1 MNSTEKQQFIKI
13 FNRIA
18 SHKHRYLIFSDFIT
32 MSAIALHNAVNKSES
47 LEQEYLKIV
56 GGYERP
62 DIDRFCQLLAC
73 TINLLE
79 DEPRDILGVLCMEL
93 ELGNEVAG
101 QFFTPPDIS
110 KMMAKIIYGDKL
122 KALDMPF
129 ISLSEPA
136 CGSGGMVL
144 AFVHSMLEEKHN
156 PAEKLWVQ
164 CIDIDRVAALMCYIQ
179 LSLWNIPAEIV
190 VGNTL
195 SLQFREVLYTPAY
208 YLNNWRLKL
217 EERERL
223 NSAKKIM
230 GSEEILMKNPP
241 NNSSNTTPYFETTK
255 INTEPHQNNEPL
267 SIEKKE
273 PKIEGQVDMFD
284 L

>member
-1 MNSTEKQQFIKI
+1 MNSSEKQQFIKI
-13 FNRIA
+13 FNSIA

-110 KMMAKIIYGDKL
+110 KMIAKITYADKL
-122 KALDMPF
+122 KELETSF
-129 ISLSEPA
+129 IKFSEPA

-144 AFVHSMLEEKHN
+144 AFVSAMLEKKHN

-179 LSLWNIPAEIV
+179 LSLWNIPAEII

-195 SLQFREVLYTPAY
+195 SLQFREVFYTPAY
-208 YLNNWRLKL
+208 YLNNWHAKLSHQQDEILIKSALKL
-217 EERERL
+217 EKHSPTIPL
-223 NSAKKIM
+223 KTKTQNQI
-230 GSEEILMKNPP
+230 SETL
-241 NNSSNTTPYFETTK
+241 S
-255 INTEPHQNNEPL
+255 EPSPQHT
-267 SIEKKE
+267 IEKKE
-273 PKIEGQVDMFD
+273 DHEQEQFNIFD